1 MNILHYVFPLTQD
14 KKDRYLIV
22 ANVDISNLSVAEL
35 EALRGSIEN
44 VIGNRRQTEL
54 LSLRQAIEDMVEE
67 AGFTLEEVMQATASK
82 KRTVAPKYQNPADNS
97 QTWSGRGRKPGWVE
111 ELLASGG
118 KLDDCL
124 IG

>member
-1 MNILHYVFPLTQD
+1 M
-14 KKDRYLIV
+14 

-44 VIGNRRQTEL
+44 VIVNRRQSEL
-54 LSLRQAIEDMVEE
+54 VNLRNAIEEMV
-67 AGFTLEEVMQATASK
+67 ADSGFTLDEVMQATASK
-82 KRTVAPKYQNPADNS
+82 KRTVAPKYQNPADPS

-111 ELLASGG
+111 ELLASDGN
-118 KLDDCL
+118 LDDCL

>member
-1 MNILHYVFPLTQD
+1 M
-14 KKDRYLIV
+14 

-54 LSLRQAIEDMVEE
+54 LSLRQAIEDMVDE